1 MGRMLRLAHTLL
13 ATGND
18 DGCSARLD
26 LLSAQRDGAQAR
38 AAHLVDAPGRAVNRD
53 AGGDGR
59 LARRVLPLTSGQNLA
74 EDNFGNVARL
84 HAGALDSRLYGN
96 LSELMAG

>member
-1 MGRMLRLAHTLL
+1 MRRMLRLAHALL
-13 ATGND
+13 AAGDD
-18 DGCSARLD
+18 DGCGARLD

-59 LARRVLPLTSGQNLA
+59 LARRVLSLASGQHLA
-74 EDNFGNVARL
+74 EDDLGDVARL
-84 HAGALDSRLYGN
+84 HAGALDGGLDGN